1 MKTGPFKMKYK
12 KSSFPFKGSEGKQAS
27 EKLEN
32 FKISEESYKS
42 NKKRAKEQGQPNLDF
57 DDFLREKGFTEPGI
71 NIINEGK
78 MQTFKKDRQAI
89 SDTIKAYEYQNRP
102 KIK

>member
-32 FKISEESYKS
+32 FKISKESYKS
-42 NKKRAKEQGQPNLDF
+42 NKRRAKGQGQPNLDT
-57 DDFLREKGFTEPGI
+57 DNFLRSKGFKESQI
-71 NIINEGK
+71 NFINENKLEG
-78 MQTFKKDRQAI
+78 FKIDRQAI
-89 SDTIKAYEYQNRP
+89 SDTIKAYEYQNKP

>member
-1 MKTGPFKMKYK
+1 MNTPFKMKYGN
-12 KSSFPFKGSEGKQAS
+12 SSFPFKASEGKQAS

-42 NKKRAKEQGQPNLDF
+42 NKTRANEQGKPNLDI
-57 DDFLREKGFTEPGI
+57 DDFLRSKGFKENQI

-78 MQTFKKDRQAI
+78 MQTFKRDQSAI
-89 SDTIKAYEYQNRP
+89 SDTIKAYEYQNKP